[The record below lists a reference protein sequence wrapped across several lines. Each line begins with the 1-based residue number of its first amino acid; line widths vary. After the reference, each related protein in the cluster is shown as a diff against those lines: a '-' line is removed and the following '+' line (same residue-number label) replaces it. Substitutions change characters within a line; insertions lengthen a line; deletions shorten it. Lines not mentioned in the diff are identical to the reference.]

1 MSTFSRARGTHSSTF
16 QLGRDGPQVKG
27 DSGVLQA
34 RDSGDTALARMQVAT
49 PTAYD
54 DAVTKS
60 WAEANLSAPSG
71 TVRAVAVTVG
81 TSTVSSTLQLPL
93 NAVVLGVKVNVTTA
107 YSAGATLEVGTAADA
122 DQFMATTDNNPEV
135 TGLTELELATA
146 PLGAAAVV
154 QVTVGGTPGA
164 GAATVV
170 VEFTEAA
177 S

>member
-1 MSTFSRARGTHSSTF
+1 MIPTSALKSLHLANDGKLILLV
-16 QLGRDGPQVKG
+16 QDGLGG
-27 DSGVLQA
+27 
-34 RDSGDTALARMQVAT
+34 
-49 PTAYD
+49 
-54 DAVTKS
+54 
-60 WAEANLSAPSG
+60 
-71 TVRAVAVTVG
+71 
-81 TSTVSSTLQLPL
+81 LPHP
-93 NAVVLGVKVNVTTA
+93 
-107 YSAGATLEVGTAADA
+107 D
-122 DQFMATTDNNPEV
+122 